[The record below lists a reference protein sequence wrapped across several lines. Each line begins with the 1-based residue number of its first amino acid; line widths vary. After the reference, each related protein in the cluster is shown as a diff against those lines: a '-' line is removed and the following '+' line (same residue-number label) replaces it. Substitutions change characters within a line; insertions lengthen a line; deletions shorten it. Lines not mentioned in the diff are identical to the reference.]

1 MGRIEDHGKE
11 LLIKRV
17 DRMRRLIAS
26 SAPDAMIANECELIG
41 DCGRLMDPEGYL
53 KRQLER
59 ELASARI
66 RLGLCVEPD
75 CEELVD
81 LGRKW
86 CTEHDAEYAG
96 IYEQIAEGTRL

>member
-41 DCGRLMDPEGYL
+41 DCGRLIDPDGHV
-53 KRQLER
+53 KRQVER
-59 ELASARI
+59 ELAMARI
-66 RLGLCVEPD
+66 RLGMCSSGD
-75 CEELVD
+75 CEELV
-81 LGRKW
+81 GSGGMW
-86 CTEHDAEYAG
+86 CEEHAVE
-96 IYEQIAEGTRL
+96 IAHGTRS